1 MARVPCV
8 CLRRGGAHGARFGRD
23 AAMQRGKP
31 VLFPKWNSLYCTV
44 PLTVP
49 ENDRRPAAVASLTC
63 MAGQRPLATLY
74 R

>member
-49 ENDRRPAAVASLTC
+49 ENDRRPEAVASPTD
-63 MAGQRPLATLY
+63 QRPLATLY